1 MSICDDAAAQAPTG
15 PLGQGHP
22 HPRAYAAFSR
32 IITKYVREDHVLTL
46 ADAIHKMTA
55 LPAQRMGLKQR
66 GMIKKGMW
74 ADITIFDPAKLR
86 APATFEQPKQLAQ
99 GMDYV
104 LVNGVPVIAKGKMT
118 RALPGE
124 VLRGPRFKEARVAR
138 RLPMARPIALRGG
151 P

>member
-1 MSICDDAAAQAPTG
+1 
-15 PLGQGHP
+15 
-22 HPRAYAAFSR
+22 
-32 IITKYVREDHVLTL
+32 
-46 ADAIHKMTA
+46 
-55 LPAQRMGLKQR
+55 
-66 GMIKKGMW
+66 MINKGRW
-74 ADITIFDPAKLR
+74 ADIAIFDPAKLR

-104 LVNGVPVIAKGKMT
+104 LVNGVPVIAKGEMT
-118 RALPGE
+118 RALPSE